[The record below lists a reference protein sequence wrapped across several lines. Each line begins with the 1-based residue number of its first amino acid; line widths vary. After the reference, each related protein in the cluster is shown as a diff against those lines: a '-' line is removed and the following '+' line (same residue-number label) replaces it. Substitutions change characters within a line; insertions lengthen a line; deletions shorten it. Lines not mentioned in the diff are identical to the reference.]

1 MSTLDQ
7 LASASQAAAQQ
18 ANAQRDQQ
26 MLADDFDTFL
36 QLLTTQLRNQDPL
49 EPMDTNQFT
58 QQLVQFSG
66 VEQQI
71 QTNSYLEN
79 LITSTEAQSV
89 NAAVSY
95 LGSTVTVAGVSTT
108 LDSGQASWELV
119 AGVAAPDSTVTI
131 FDVNGTEVFTT
142 KHAVDRGEST
152 FTWDGKTNDGTDA
165 PDGVYS
171 IRVVGN
177 TSDGQAVNV
186 YAAVTGKVTGVDFT
200 GSEPVLQ
207 IGQVRANLSSVME
220 IQAPTS

>member
-1 MSTLDQ
+1 MSTIDQ
-7 LASASQAAAQQ
+7 LAAASTAAANQ

-95 LGSTVTVAGVSTT
+95 LGSTVTVAGVTT
-108 LDSGQASWELV
+108 NLAGGQASWELV
-119 AGVAAPDSTVTI
+119 AGAAAPDSTVTI
-131 FDVNGTEVFTT
+131 YDVNGNEMFST

-165 PDGVYS
+165 PDGIYS
-171 IRVVGN
+171 IRVIGN
-177 TSDGQAVNV
+177 TSDGQSVNV
-186 YAAVTGKVTGVDFT
+186 YSAISGKVTGVDFT

-207 IGQVRANLSSVME
+207 IGDVRANLSSVME
-220 IQAPTS
+220 IQAPAS

>member
-7 LASASQAAAQQ
+7 LAAASQASVQQ

-89 NAAVSY
+89 NAAVNY

-119 AGVAAPDSTVTI
+119 SGVAAPDSTITI
-131 FDVNGTEVFTT
+131 YDVNGNEMFTT

-171 IRVVGN
+171 IRVIGN

-200 GSEPVLQ
+200 GDEPVLQ
-207 IGQVRANLSSVME
+207 IGEVRANLSSVME
-220 IQAPTS
+220 IKAPAS

>member
-1 MSTLDQ
+1 MSTIDQ
-7 LASASQAAAQQ
+7 LAAASTASAQQ
-18 ANAQRDQQ
+18 AEAQRDQQ

-95 LGSTVTVAGVSTT
+95 LGSTVTVAGVTT
-108 LDSGQASWELV
+108 NLADGQASWELV
-119 AGVAAPDSTVTI
+119 AGAAAPDSTVTI
-131 FDVNGTEVFTT
+131 YDANGSEMFST

-165 PDGVYS
+165 PDGIYS
-171 IRVVGN
+171 IRVIGN
-177 TSDGQAVNV
+177 TSDGQSVNV
-186 YAAVTGKVTGVDFT
+186 YSAISGKVTGVDFT
-200 GSEPVLQ
+200 GNEPVLQ
-207 IGQVRANLSSVME
+207 IGDVRANLSSVME
-220 IQAPTS
+220 IQAPAS

>member
-7 LASASQAAAQQ
+7 LAAASQASVQQ

-89 NAAVSY
+89 NAAVNY

-119 AGVAAPDSTVTI
+119 SGVAAPDSTI
-131 FDVNGTEVFTT
+131 SIYDVNGNEIFTT

-207 IGQVRANLSSVME
+207 IGDVRANLSSVME

>member
-7 LASASQAAAQQ
+7 LAAASSASAQQ
-18 ANAQRDQQ
+18 ANAARDQQ
-26 MLADDFDTFL
+26 LLADDFDTFL

-89 NAAVSY
+89 NAAVNY
-95 LGSTVTVAGVSTT
+95 LGSTVTVAGVSTN
-108 LDSGQASWELV
+108 LADGQASWELV
-119 AGVAAPDSTVTI
+119 AGTSASDSTVTI
-131 FDVNGTEVFTT
+131 YDVNGNEVFTT
-142 KHAVDRGEST
+142 RHSVARGEST

-171 IRVVGN
+171 IRVIGN
-177 TSDGQAVNV
+177 TPDGQSVNV
-186 YAAVTGKVTGVDFT
+186 YAAVSGKVTGVDFT

-207 IGQVRANLSSVME
+207 IGDVRALLSSVME
-220 IQAPTS
+220 IQAPAS